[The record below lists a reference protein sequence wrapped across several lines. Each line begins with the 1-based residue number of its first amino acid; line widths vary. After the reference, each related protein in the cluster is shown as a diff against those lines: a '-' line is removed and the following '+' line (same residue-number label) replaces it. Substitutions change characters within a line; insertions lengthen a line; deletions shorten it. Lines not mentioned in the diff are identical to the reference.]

1 MNKAIGVALLVAG
14 IALLVFGIQASHSFT
29 SNVSQT
35 FTGAPTNRAIW
46 MFVVGLAAMIGGVVL
61 TFRGGSGTRP

>member
-14 IALLVFGIQASHSFT
+14 IALLIFGIQASNSFS
-29 SNVSQT
+29 SNISQT

-46 MFVVGLAAMIGGVVL
+46 MFVVGLAAAIVGIIL
-61 TFRGGSGTRP
+61 TFRGGSKL

>member
-1 MNKAIGVALLVAG
+1 MRALGIALLVAG
-14 IALLVFGIQASHSFT
+14 IVLLIFGIQASQSFT

-46 MFVVGLAAMIGGVVL
+46 MFVVGLAAAIVGIVL
-61 TFRGGSGTRP
+61 SFRGGSGTRL

>member
-14 IALLVFGIQASHSFT
+14 IALLIFGIQASNSFS
-29 SNVSQT
+29 SNISQT

-46 MFVVGLAAMIGGVVL
+46 MFVVGLAAAIVGIIL
-61 TFRGGSGTRP
+61 TFRGGNKL